1 MKDTRNYRCSLL
13 FEAQSSKRTSQGMT
27 LTTANGINKG
37 DLIGE
42 VIYSGGGYSLI
53 VIVQVC
59 VKAKNTG
66 P

>member
-1 MKDTRNYRCSLL
+1 
-13 FEAQSSKRTSQGMT
+13 MT